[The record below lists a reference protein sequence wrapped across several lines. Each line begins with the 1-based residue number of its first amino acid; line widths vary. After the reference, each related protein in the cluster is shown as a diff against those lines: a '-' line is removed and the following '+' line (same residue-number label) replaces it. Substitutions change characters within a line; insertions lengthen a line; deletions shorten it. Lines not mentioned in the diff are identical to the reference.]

1 MVKKIFNSAVMV
13 ASIVLAVGLAAVF
26 GILYNYFGNQITTEI
41 KKEAVYLK
49 QAVEMHGVEYL
60 ENLDEE
66 DSRITYIAGDGTV
79 LYDNQAEAE
88 SMGNHADREEVQE
101 ALSRGIGK
109 AERMSDT
116 LAKKT
121 IYYALRLEDG
131 TVLRI
136 SSTQDSVLALLA
148 QLLLPAFWVLVLM
161 VGLAGAI
168 SLRMSKKVVEPL
180 NNLDLEHPEDNIV
193 YEEVEPLL
201 SKIYKQNKQIR
212 LQLEDAKQQQQEFQ
226 IITENMQE
234 GLLVI
239 DKYTKILSGNGSVW
253 KIFGQESEQC
263 GESAYSL
270 NRSEEFRRLLEEGLS
285 GKNSHILLTINEKRI
300 QGIINPVFREETVVG
315 AVVLFMN
322 VTEQVEREKLRREF
336 SANVSHELKTPLT
349 SISGYAEIIQKGY
362 VKNEDI
368 QEFVSK
374 IYKEAQRLICLV
386 EDTIR
391 ISQLD
396 EDEVPYTWEYV
407 DLQVMARNIAAS
419 LKEKA
424 AQKNVR
430 VFVDSDRTI
439 CYTVRQ
445 VLEEVLFNLCENAIK
460 YNKEDGVVSIKI
472 EERDKQ
478 VKITVQDTG
487 IGIPKADQER
497 VFERFYR
504 VDKSHCSEVSGTGLG
519 LSIVKHGV
527 SYLGGEIQLASEE
540 GKGTTMTVSLPQK

>member
-478 VKITVQDTG
+478 MKITVQDTG

>member
-13 ASIVLAVGLAAVF
+13 ASIVLGVGLAAVF
-26 GILYNYFGNQITTEI
+26 GILYNYFGNQITTEF